1 MLYHLSRYIDQF
13 HHIPGIGVFKY
24 ISFRGGCAT
33 ICSLIISIGVG
44 KWLINFFSHMQVK
57 EGLREL
63 GLVGQSNKAN
73 VPTMGGIV
81 IIAATVIPTL
91 LFAKLDNI
99 YIILLVVTTIW
110 MGLIGLLDDYIKV
123 FKKNREGLA
132 GRFKL
137 LGQGILGIVI
147 GTSLATSKQ
156 VVIREFKSEVMVI
169 ENGEMAATDYNDI
182 KTMKTTIPFFKNN
195 ELDYS
200 KIFPKLGGT
209 YSWIIYILF
218 MTFIIAAVSNGAN
231 MTDGLD
237 GLAAGNSAIIGATLA
252 ILAYISGNLVFSRYL
267 SLMYI
272 PNLAEVTIFCT
283 AFVGAC
289 VGFLWYNSYPAQIF
303 MGDTGSLTI
312 GGVIAVLAI
321 IIRKELLIPLLCGVF
336 LIENLSVML
345 QVGYFKYTRRRDG
358 VGKRIFK
365 MAPIHHHFQKV
376 GFHEVKI
383 VIRFW
388 IIGILLAICT
398 LITLKLR

>member
-1 MLYHLSRYIDQF
+1 MQF
-13 HHIPGIGVFKY
+13 
-24 ISFRGGCAT
+24 
-33 ICSLIISIGVG
+33 
-44 KWLINFFSHMQVK
+44 K
-57 EGLREL
+57 EGIREL
-63 GLVGQSNKAN
+63 GLAEQSNKAH

-99 YIILLVVTTIW
+99 YIILLVITTIW

-169 ENGEMAATDYNDI
+169 ENGEMADIDYNDI
-182 KTMKTTIPFFKNN
+182 KTMKTSIPFFKNN

-200 KIFPKLGGT
+200 KIFPKLSGT
-209 YSWIIYILF
+209 YAWIIYILF

-267 SLMYI
+267 SIMYI

-289 VGFLWYNSYPAQIF
+289 IGFLWYNSYPAQIF

-345 QVGYFKYTRRRDG
+345 QVGYFKYTKRRNG
-358 VGKRIFK
+358 VGKRIFR
-365 MAPIHHHFQKV
+365 MAPIHHHFQKM